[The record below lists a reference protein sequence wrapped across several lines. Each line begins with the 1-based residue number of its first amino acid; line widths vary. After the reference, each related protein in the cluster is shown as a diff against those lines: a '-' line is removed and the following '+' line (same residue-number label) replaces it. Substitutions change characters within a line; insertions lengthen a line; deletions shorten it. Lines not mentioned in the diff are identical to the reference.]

1 MVRPSEPPIPATQH
15 NPLVHSRE
23 EELGLSSEED
33 FAIDEPRNDSAEQ
46 GDATLHNDDPAQL
59 WDEEDGRVSGDLEP
73 ATVAAHEEDSSL
85 FEDHPAVRDDA
96 ASGPELDELLVE
108 EHGPSLDRGLE
119 GFADAEEEELHESA
133 LPAMDA
139 DTDGDFELADL
150 LEELGFGKTGLWEF
164 ETVFGEAGALCALH
178 AAPEEML
185 LAAGDSLVTITL
197 AGIVRV
203 RPLAHKLDQLTS
215 VAGLTVGSGA
225 NGLVRLELGSEG
237 PTFNTLLEQPADQLV
252 VAAGQVVARVR
263 DRIYTLRASGSE
275 PVLRMSGARSLAGH
289 TAGLWV
295 ATEQGK
301 LLFSAASFDSLRE
314 VALDAQAERALERGA
329 TLLAS
334 STAACLLLDGSKLL
348 RVSRAS
354 ESAIV
359 GLREDLLQQTL
370 AACPVE
376 AHGIEFLVA
385 CSHTQGCE
393 LLAPHFTSGELEP
406 LVRLEATGQSGRVAL
421 GWDPSLRRAFVAGP
435 FGLLTVRSFEQ
446 P

>member
-23 EELGLSSEED
+23 EQLGLPSEED
-33 FAIDEPRNDSAEQ
+33 FAIDEPRDDSAEQ
-46 GDATLHNDDPAQL
+46 GDVTLHNDEAAQL

-73 ATVAAHEEDSSL
+73 ATLAAHEEDSSL

-119 GFADAEEEELHESA
+119 GFADAEEEELDESA

-150 LEELGFGKTGLWEF
+150 LEELGFGKTGLWEV

-178 AAPEEML
+178 VAPEEML
-185 LAAGDSLVTITL
+185 LAAGDSLVTISL

-203 RPLAHKLDQLTS
+203 RPLAHKLDQLAS
-215 VAGLTVGSGA
+215 VAGLSVGSGA

-237 PTFNTLLEQPADQLV
+237 PTFTTILEQPADQLV
-252 VAAGQVVARVR
+252 IAAGQVVARVR
-263 DRIYTLRASGSE
+263 DRIYTLPASGSE
-275 PVLRMSGARSLAGH
+275 PILRLSGVRSLAAH

-295 ATEQGK
+295 TTEGGK
-301 LLFSAASFDSLRE
+301 LLFSEAGFDSLRE
-314 VALDAQAERALERGA
+314 VALDAQAEQALEQGA
-329 TLLAS
+329 TLLAC
-334 STAACLLLDGSKLL
+334 STAACLLLVGSKLL
-348 RVSRAS
+348 RVSQAS

-359 GLREDLLQQTL
+359 GLREDSLQQTL

-376 AHGIEFLVA
+376 AHGVEFLVA
-385 CSHTQGCE
+385 CSHTQGGE
-393 LLAPHFTSGELEP
+393 LSAPHFTSGELEA
-406 LVRLEATGQSGRVAL
+406 LVRLEATGQSGPVAL